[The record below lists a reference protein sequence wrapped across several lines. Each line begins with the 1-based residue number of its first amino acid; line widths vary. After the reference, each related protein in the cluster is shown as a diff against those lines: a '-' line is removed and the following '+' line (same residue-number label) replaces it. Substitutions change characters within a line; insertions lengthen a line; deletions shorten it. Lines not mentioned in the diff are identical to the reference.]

1 MLVFR
6 KKEALRQHLQEHRL
20 QNTSIGFV
28 PTMGAL
34 HQGHLSLIRKSLAL
48 TGYTVCSIFVNP
60 AQFNNP
66 EDLKKYPRMPEQD
79 IALLEKAGCHALF
92 LPETEEIYPNPPLV
106 QFSFGALEQVMEGYY
121 RPGHFSGV
129 ALVVS
134 KFLHIVE
141 PQIAFFGQKDLQQ
154 CRILEQ
160 LVKDLA
166 FNTRIQIE
174 PTVREGDG
182 LALSSRNLRLSQ
194 QGRQTAL
201 NLSKAL
207 QQAAEALQSGKEP
220 EIVQKEALAYLEQIP
235 DLEPEYFYITEGGT
249 LQELRNVQKG
259 DQIAICTAAYVEG
272 VRLIDNLLL
281 SYQGN

>member
-20 QNTSIGFV
+20 QNTTIGFV

-34 HQGHLSLIRKSLAL
+34 HQGHLSLIRKSLEL

-79 IALLEKAGCHALF
+79 IALLEAAGCHAVF
-92 LPETEEIYPNPPLV
+92 LPEADEIYPTPPLV
-106 QFSFGALEQVMEGYY
+106 QFSFGPLEKVMEGYY

-129 ALVVS
+129 ALIVS
-134 KFLHIVE
+134 KLLHIVQ
-141 PQIAFFGQKDLQQ
+141 PHMAFFGQKDLQQ

-160 LVKDLA
+160 LVKDLG
-166 FNTRIQIE
+166 FNTEIQIE
-174 PTVREGDG
+174 PTVREADG
-182 LALSSRNLRLSQ
+182 LALSSRNLRLSRE
-194 QGRQTAL
+194 GRQTAL
-201 NLSKAL
+201 HLYVAL
-207 QQAAEALQSGKEP
+207 QQAAEAVQAG
-220 EIVQKEALAYLEQIP
+220 IVPDVAQKNALAYLQNIP
-235 DLEPEYFYITEGGT
+235 NLEPEYFYITEGGT

-272 VRLIDNLLL
+272 VRLIDNLLI

>member
-20 QNTSIGFV
+20 QNTTIGFV

-34 HQGHLSLIRKSLAL
+34 HQGHLSLIRKSLEL

-79 IALLEKAGCHALF
+79 IALLEEAGCHAVF
-92 LPETEEIYPNPPLV
+92 LPEAEDIYPTPPLV
-106 QFSFGALEQVMEGYY
+106 QFSFGALEKVMEGYY

-129 ALVVS
+129 ALIVS
-134 KFLHIVE
+134 KLLHIVQ
-141 PQIAFFGQKDLQQ
+141 PHFAFFGQKDLQQ
-154 CRILEQ
+154 CRVLEQ
-160 LVKDLA
+160 LVKDLG
-166 FNTRIQIE
+166 FNTEIQVE
-174 PTVREGDG
+174 PTVREADG
-182 LALSSRNLRLSQ
+182 LALSSRNLRLSRE
-194 QGRQTAL
+194 GRQTAL
-201 NLSKAL
+201 HLYVAL
-207 QQAAEALQSGKEP
+207 QQAAEALQAG
-220 EIVQKEALAYLEQIP
+220 IVPHVAQKNALAYLQSIP
-235 DLEPEYFYITEGGT
+235 KLEPEYFYITEGGT

-272 VRLIDNLLL
+272 VRLIDNLLI